1 MKILKE
7 VAAEGVLSAALGK
20 DWRKRVVPF
29 LANELTPFL
38 AAELGEAF
46 DISGQS
52 AAACCKAL
60 ETLDL
65 ITCYAKK
72 IQKAGQLDCKAGGV
86 VRPYYLLCALAET
99 DKDEF
104 ILFSSVQ
111 EKKG

>member
-7 VAAEGVLSAALGK
+7 IAAENVMSATLGK
-20 DWRKRVVPF
+20 DWRNRVIPF
-29 LANELTPFL
+29 LTSELTPFL

-86 VRPYYLLCALAET
+86 VRPYYLLGALAET
-99 DKDEF
+99 DKGEF
-104 ILFSSVQ
+104 ILFPKQ